1 MRQVSDI
8 MSSTSSYGYYLL
20 PNTYYLLPNT
30 YYLIKELLNLLD
42 HHTQAEYNDM
52 VSGTNQRISGYEH
65 SFAIANHT
73 SDGCPLGNPR
83 SLIKFLVIFA
93 PAGTVNSATSAL
105 ANVRHLTLDTS
116 ASSII

>member
-52 VSGTNQRISGYEH
+52 VSRTNQRISGYEH
-65 SFAIANHT
+65 SFAIADHT
-73 SDGCPLGNPR
+73 SDGCSFGQ
-83 SLIKFLVIFA
+83 SQI
-93 PAGTVNSATSAL
+93 
-105 ANVRHLTLDTS
+105 LD
-116 ASSII
+116 

>member
-1 MRQVSDI
+1 MCIRDR
-8 MSSTSSYGYYLL
+8 
-20 PNTYYLLPNT
+20 PNTYYLILI

-73 SDGCPLGNPR
+73 SDGCSFGQ
-83 SLIKFLVIFA
+83 SQI
-93 PAGTVNSATSAL
+93 
-105 ANVRHLTLDTS
+105 LD
-116 ASSII
+116 

>member
-52 VSGTNQRISGYEH
+52 VLRHCESYLRWL
-65 SFAIANHT
+65 FLWAIP
-73 SDGCPLGNPR
+73 DP
-83 SLIKFLVIFA
+83 
-93 PAGTVNSATSAL
+93 
-105 ANVRHLTLDTS
+105 
-116 ASSII
+116 

>member
-52 VSGTNQRISGYEH
+52 VSGRISV
-65 SFAIANHT
+65 SPVT
-73 SDGCPLGNPR
+73 STPSPLRIIPPMVVPLGNPR

-93 PAGTVNSATSAL
+93 PA
-105 ANVRHLTLDTS
+105 VR
-116 ASSII
+116 

>member
-30 YYLIKELLNLLD
+30 YYLIKELLNLLA

-73 SDGCPLGNPR
+73 SDGCSL
-83 SLIKFLVIFA
+83 SLIHISEPTRLRRLSLVGSEMCIRDSRWLFLWAI
-93 PAGTVNSATSAL
+93 P
-105 ANVRHLTLDTS
+105 DP
-116 ASSII
+116 